1 MKKLEEIQDLI
12 DKLGLENPLI
22 ADEFV
27 KCNDGSTIIENAK
40 MNIIDNSQNFLEF
53 WMMTN
58 ITISKLKSVLL
69 NYRSPYLRRKLSTNI
84 KNNDGTLAHIF
95 MAESLIKID
104 PLDIIE
110 LLIAANELRIPISIK
125 NFSEK

>member
-1 MKKLEEIQDLI
+1 MVQQSLKMHKRTLLTIHRILDDDEYYDIKI
-12 DKLGLENPLI
+12 K
-22 ADEFV
+22 AD
-27 KCNDGSTIIENAK
+27 
-40 MNIIDNSQNFLEF
+40 
-53 WMMTN
+53 
-58 ITISKLKSVLL
+58 
-69 NYRSPYLRRKLSTNI
+69 
-84 KNNDGTLAHIF
+84 IF

>member
-1 MKKLEEIQDLI
+1 
-12 DKLGLENPLI
+12 
-22 ADEFV
+22 
-27 KCNDGSTIIENAK
+27 
-40 MNIIDNSQNFLEF
+40 
-53 WMMTN
+53 
-58 ITISKLKSVLL
+58 
-69 NYRSPYLRRKLSTNI
+69 
-84 KNNDGTLAHIF
+84 